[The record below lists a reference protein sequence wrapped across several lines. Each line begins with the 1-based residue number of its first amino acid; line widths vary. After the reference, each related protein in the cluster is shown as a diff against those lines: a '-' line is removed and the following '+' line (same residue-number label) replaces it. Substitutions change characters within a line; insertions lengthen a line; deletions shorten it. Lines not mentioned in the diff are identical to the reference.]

1 MHAIAAYIFTRLPA
15 VKFFFIST
23 VLINKM
29 DGCMVSQRSLDEKA
43 LDGRIECSW
52 NEKDLR
58 IEKKCGFNKQ
68 FYFFEDLIDAYF

>member
-1 MHAIAAYIFTRLPA
+1 MA
-15 VKFFFIST
+15 VRS
-23 VLINKM
+23 VSGL
-29 DGCMVSQRSLDEKA
+29 DGKA

-68 FYFFEDLIDAYF
+68 FYFFEPFDRYLLVELQGPFVNIQVVYFEMGICASCPAVMI